1 VRPPKNSEARLRPN
15 GRATKLGR
23 NTSRATPAQANAA
36 SRRQIPSVD
45 ELLTRPE
52 LREMANRAGR
62 AWVTD
67 TTRAVLA
74 ELRKKLA
81 APSRGEVVSVGGPD
95 IAQTVVSEVE
105 RGLSPSLRP
114 VINGTGVVLHTN
126 LGRAP
131 LSVESV
137 EHLREAAT
145 HYSNLEYDLSSG
157 KRGKRDVHTSDVLAK
172 LCGAETA
179 IVVNNNAAGIFLVLN
194 TLAKGAEVI
203 VSRGELIEIGDGFR
217 IPDILAES
225 GAILREV
232 GTTNRTRIGDY
243 QRAINE
249 RTRLLLRVHRS
260 NFRISGFTEMAS
272 LESLA
277 ALGRKFRIP
286 VLDDLGSGCLVD
298 LSANGVAEPV
308 ARASLQA
315 GATIVAFSG
324 DKLLGGPQAGIIAGK
339 KNWIERVRR
348 NPMFRA
354 LRVDK
359 LTIAVL
365 EATLRAYRRGQWD
378 EIPALRMIRL
388 SAEEIGARA
397 AAFVESLRS
406 GGVPPGTQINV
417 RDGVSVIGGGSTP
430 EQKLP
435 TRLVAIVGAGGRS
448 AAEMETKLRRPVSG
462 VPVIGRV
469 EGGAL
474 LLDLRTVFPG
484 EEEQLGVAVAAAL
497 R

>member
-1 VRPPKNSEARLRPN
+1 M
-15 GRATKLGR
+15 
-23 NTSRATPAQANAA
+23 
-36 SRRQIPSVD
+36 
-45 ELLTRPE
+45 PE
-52 LREMANRAGR
+52 
-62 AWVTD
+62 
-67 TTRAVLA
+67 
-74 ELRKKLA
+74 
-81 APSRGEVVSVGGPD
+81 
-95 IAQTVVSEVE
+95 IAQRIAFEIE
-105 RGLSPSLRP
+105 RGLLPSLAP
-114 VINGTGVVLHTN
+114 VINATGVVLHTN

-131 LSVESV
+131 LSMQAVEY
-137 EHLREAAT
+137 LREAAT
-145 HYSNLEYDLSSG
+145 RYSNLEYDLPSG
-157 KRGKRDVHTSDVLAK
+157 KRGKRDVHTSTMLAK
-172 LCGAETA
+172 LTGAEAA

-243 QRAINE
+243 QRAINA

-260 NFRISGFTEMAS
+260 NFRISGFTEQAS

-298 LSANGVAEPV
+298 LRASGVAEPV
-308 ARASLQA
+308 VRASLQA
-315 GATIVAFSG
+315 GASIVAFSG

-339 KNWIERVRR
+339 KKWIERVRH

-365 EATLRAYRRGQWD
+365 DATLRAYRRGQSD
-378 EIPALRMIRL
+378 EVPALRMIRL

-397 AAFVESLRS
+397 AVFVERLRQ
-406 GGVPPGTQINV
+406 GELPPGIQIGV

-435 TRLVAIVGAGGRS
+435 TRLVAIACGGGRS
-448 AAEMETKLRRPVSG
+448 AAKLEARLRRPSSG
-462 VPVIGRV
+462 VPVIARV

-474 LLDLRTVFPG
+474 LLDLRTVFPA
-484 EEEQLGVAVAAAL
+484 EEQPLGTAVAAAL